1 MAVCAR
7 AWVRVCKCA
16 SACLVW
22 APFLVA
28 PSSAL
33 LRCNL
38 ERTLSDRSFT
48 ASPLSRVPVVAL
60 LRACSAMP
68 DPISPPDQL
77 KILSQVT
84 KGLAYLHYLDMAHR
98 DLKPANVLLSRT
110 LYPCKCVPILS
121 RALWWCGQVGTARL
135 GLPSAP
141 SSLYAIVSS
150 LPCLSHR
157 CTTRTHA
164 RTHAARL
171 TDFGLTGSADSKA
184 AELGGAGTIRYA
196 APEVLSGA
204 TGDIASDIYR
214 CVPSPCLGGVAVSC
228 VSAVRPLLWWP

>member
-1 MAVCAR
+1 
-7 AWVRVCKCA
+7 
-16 SACLVW
+16 
-22 APFLVA
+22 
-28 PSSAL
+28 
-33 LRCNL
+33 
-38 ERTLSDRSFT
+38 
-48 ASPLSRVPVVAL
+48 
-60 LRACSAMP
+60 MP

-121 RALWWCGQVGTARL
+121 RALWWCGQVDTACL

-141 SSLYAIVSS
+141 SSLYATVSP
-150 LPCLSHR
+150 LPAFLIAVP
-157 CTTRTHA
+157 HA
-164 RTHAARL
+164 HTHAARL

-228 VSAVRPLLWWP
+228 VSAVRSLLWWP